1 MALPQI
7 KPKESKESNLALMS
21 KIHVSKNWKLPP
33 RLPHRAGQRRKRPL
47 PPHDEY
53 EYEGE
58 GEGESTGT
66 GNEELQKKKRQ
77 NRDAQRAYRE
87 RKNNKLQ
94 ALEDTIESLSKVIRN
109 YESKL
114 SRLQHELQD
123 SNSENRALQS
133 KLDALTSRQASMP
146 AQDPILQNLIENF
159 KPMKAI
165 PIKYQHRNR
174 NRNRNH
180 HHGPNELPN
189 SAKCGFCNDNSTC
202 VCKELETGA
211 DKNGAALKDSSPP
224 HSHCNKDNSSGLC
237 SNCANIDKSCI
248 DIQSIV
254 H

>member
-7 KPKESKESNLALMS
+7 KPKEAKESNLALLS
-21 KIHVSKNWKLPP
+21 RIHVSKNWKLPP
-33 RLPHRAGQRRKRPL
+33 RLPHRAGQRRKRPHQL
-47 PPHDEY
+47 HDDEY
-53 EYEGE
+53 DGAEDD
-58 GEGESTGT
+58 
-66 GNEELQKKKRQ
+66 EELQKKKRQ

-94 ALEDTIESLSKVIRN
+94 VLEDTIESLTKIIKN

-114 SRLQHELQD
+114 TRLQDELQER
-123 SNSENRALQS
+123 NSENRALQL
-133 KLDALTSRQASMP
+133 KLDALTPRQPSVP

-165 PIKYQHRNR
+165 PIKYHAAATK
-174 NRNRNH
+174 H
-180 HHGPNELPN
+180 HQRSAELSN
-189 SAKCGFCNDNSTC
+189 SAKCGFCNDNTTC

-211 DKNGAALKDSSPP
+211 AKNAAAQKDLSPPPRP

-237 SNCANIDKSCI
+237 TNCTNIDKSCI
-248 DIQSIV
+248 DIRSIV

>member
-1 MALPQI
+1 
-7 KPKESKESNLALMS
+7 
-21 KIHVSKNWKLPP
+21 
-33 RLPHRAGQRRKRPL
+33 
-47 PPHDEY
+47 
-53 EYEGE
+53 
-58 GEGESTGT
+58 
-66 GNEELQKKKRQ
+66 
-77 NRDAQRAYRE
+77 
-87 RKNNKLQ
+87 
-94 ALEDTIESLSKVIRN
+94 
-109 YESKL
+109 
-114 SRLQHELQD
+114 
-123 SNSENRALQS
+123 
-133 KLDALTSRQASMP
+133 MP

>member
-1 MALPQI
+1 MVLPQI
-7 KPKESKESNLALMS
+7 KPKESKESNLALLS

-33 RLPHRAGQRRKRPL
+33 RLPHRVSQRRKTSRQL
-47 PPHDEY
+47 HDEY
-53 EYEGE
+53 EGAEDD
-58 GEGESTGT
+58 
-66 GNEELQKKKRQ
+66 EELQKKKRQ

-87 RKNNKLQ
+87 RKNNKLHV
-94 ALEDTIESLSKVIRN
+94 LEDTIESLTKIIKN

-114 SRLQHELQD
+114 TRLQNELQER
-123 SNSENRALQS
+123 NSENRALQL
-133 KLDALTSRQASMP
+133 KLDALSSRQASVP

-159 KPMKAI
+159 KPMRAI
-165 PIKYQHRNR
+165 PIKYHHHQHRR
-174 NRNRNH
+174 
-180 HHGPNELPN
+180 PTELPN
-189 SAKCGFCNDNSTC
+189 SAKCGFCNDNTTC

-211 DKNGAALKDSSPP
+211 DKNGAAQKDLSPPLP